1 MTASAAQ
8 RRIRPVNILAAD
20 TAVREGPGGVVYLQS
35 RHTLGRLPLRFT
47 ERLTHWAHQAPDRAF
62 LAQRT
67 PSGGWRRLT
76 YAQTL
81 AAVRRVAQALLDRK
95 LSAER
100 PVVILSG
107 NSIEHALLA
116 LAAMHAGVL
125 YSPLAPAY
133 SLKTRDY
140 ESLRQIV
147 GRLQPGLVFAEEG
160 RMYAAALRAA
170 VREDVEVVTSAPV
183 SEGLVGTPFAA
194 LEETPDTVAVD
205 EAHARVGPDTP
216 AKILFTSG
224 STGRPK
230 GVINTH
236 RMLCSNQQMIGAVF
250 PFLAEEPP
258 VLCDWLPWNHTAGG
272 NHNFGLTLWNGGTF
286 YIDEG
291 RPVPGAFDATLGN
304 LRDVSATAHFTVP
317 RTYEMLLPHLR
328 QDATLRDVFFSRLKI
343 FFYAAAGLSQRVFDE
358 LQELAE
364 STCGERLLWVTGF
377 GATETAPFT
386 LCTGQAGAYAGF
398 VGFPVPGL
406 ELKLQPVGDKLE
418 ARVRGPNVTPGYYG
432 DPERT
437 AAAFDEE
444 GFYGLGDALRF
455 VDPANPARGLLFDGR
470 LDEDFKLSTG
480 TWVSVGPLR
489 ARILAHADGLLQN
502 VAIAGHGRSF
512 VAALLFPELSRCRAL
527 CPDLADDAPAAVVLA
542 DSRVRTRFRRLLSSL
557 AAEST
562 GSSTLVARALLLDTP
577 PTMDAH
583 EVTDKGSLNQRAV
596 LANRAALVADLYA
609 PELAPGVI
617 APEDAG
623 SPQGGE

>member
-1 MTASAAQ
+1 MTVGAAQ
-8 RRIRPVNILAAD
+8 QRIRPVRILAAD

-35 RHTLGRLPLRFT
+35 RHALVPFPPRFT
-47 ERLTHWAHQAPDRAF
+47 ERLMHWAHHAPDRPF
-62 LAQRT
+62 LAQRA
-67 PSGGWRRLT
+67 PSGDWRTLT

-81 AAVRRVAQALLDRK
+81 AAVRRIAQALLERK

-147 GRLQPGLVFAEEG
+147 GRLHPGLIFAAEG
-160 RMYAAALRAA
+160 ATYAAALRAA
-170 VREDVEVVTSAPV
+170 VREDVEVVTSA
-183 SEGLVGTPFAA
+183 SAAEGVIATPFAA
-194 LEETPDTVAVD
+194 LGETAHTAAVD

-236 RMLCSNQQMIGAVF
+236 GMLCANQQMIGAVF
-250 PFLAEEPP
+250 RFLAEEPP

-291 RPVPGAFDATLGN
+291 RPVPGAFEESLGN
-304 LRDVSATAHFTVP
+304 LREVAATAHFTVP
-317 RTYEMLLPHLR
+317 RTYEMLLPYLR
-328 QDATLRDVFFSRLKI
+328 RDATLREVFFSRLKI

-398 VGFPVPGL
+398 VGFPVPGV

-418 ARVRGPNVTPGYYG
+418 ARVRGPNVTPGYLG

-437 AAAFDEE
+437 ASAFDEE
-444 GFYGLGDALRF
+444 GFYRLGDALRF

-470 LDEDFKLSTG
+470 LNEDFKLSTG

-489 ARILAHADGLLQN
+489 ARILAQADGLLQD
-502 VAIAGHGRSF
+502 VVIAGHDRSF
-512 VAALLFPELSRCRAL
+512 VAALLFPDLPRCRSL
-527 CPDLADDAPAAVVLA
+527 CPELADAAPAAVVLA
-542 DSRVRTRFRRLLSSL
+542 DSRVRARFRRLLSSL
-557 AAEST
+557 AAGST
-562 GSSTLVARALLLDTP
+562 GSSTLVARALLLDQP
-577 PTMDAH
+577 PTIDAH
-583 EVTDKGSLNQRAV
+583 ELTDKGSVNQRAV
-596 LANRAALVADLYA
+596 LANRAARVADLYA
-609 PELAPGVI
+609 PELAPGVLV
-617 APEDAG
+617 PEDPGTA
-623 SPQGGE
+623 

>member
-1 MTASAAQ
+1 
-8 RRIRPVNILAAD
+8 
-20 TAVREGPGGVVYLQS
+20 VVYLQS
-35 RHTLGRLPLRFT
+35 RHRLPGFLSRFT
-47 ERLTHWAHQAPDRAF
+47 ERLTHWADQAPDAAF

-67 PSGGWRRLT
+67 PSGAWRTLT
-76 YAQTL
+76 YSQTL
-81 AAVRRVAQALLDRK
+81 AAVRRIAQGLLDRK

-100 PVVILSG
+100 PVVILSA

-140 ESLRQIV
+140 ESLRHIV
-147 GRLQPGLVFAEEG
+147 GRLHPGLVFAAEG
-160 RMYAAALRAA
+160 ETYAAAVRAA
-170 VREDVEVVTSAPV
+170 LPKGIEVVTSVAA
-183 SEGLVGTPFAA
+183 EGLPATPFAA
-194 LEETPDTVAVD
+194 LDETTATAAIDD
-205 EAHARVGPDTP
+205 AHARVGPDTP

-236 RMLCSNQQMIGAVF
+236 RMLCSNQEMIGAVL

-272 NHNFGLTLWNGGTF
+272 NFNFGTALWNGGTF

-291 RPVPGAFDATLGN
+291 RPIPGAFDETVRN
-304 LRDVSATAHFTVP
+304 LREVSATAHFTVP

-328 QDATLRDVFFSRLKI
+328 QDAKLREVFFARLKI

-364 STCGERLLWVTGF
+364 STCGERILWVTGY

-386 LCTGQAGAYAGF
+386 LCTGNAGAYAGF

-406 ELKLQPVGDKLE
+406 ELKLQPVGEKLE
-418 ARVRGPNVTPGYYG
+418 ARVRGPNVTPGYHE

-444 GFYGLGDALRF
+444 GFYKLGDAMRF
-455 VDPANPARGLLFDGR
+455 VEPASPGRGLLFDGR
-470 LDEDFKLSTG
+470 INEDFKLSSG

-489 ARILAHADGLLQN
+489 GRILTQAEGLLQD
-502 VAIAGHGRSF
+502 VVIAGHDRPF
-512 VAALLFPELSRCRAL
+512 VAALLFPDLARCRSL
-527 CPDLADDAPAAVVLA
+527 CPDLAEDSPSAVVLA
-542 DSRVRTRFRRLLSSL
+542 DERVRSTFRRLLNDV
-557 AAEST
+557 AAGST
-562 GSSTLVARALLLDTP
+562 GSSTLIARAVLLDEP
-577 PTMDAH
+577 PTMDAQ
-583 EVTDKGSLNQRAV
+583 ELTDKGSVNQRAV
-596 LANRAALVADLYA
+596 LANRAARVAALYA
-609 PELAPGVI
+609 PELAPGVLVVD
-617 APEDAG
+617 APGTAEQA
-623 SPQGGE
+623 Q